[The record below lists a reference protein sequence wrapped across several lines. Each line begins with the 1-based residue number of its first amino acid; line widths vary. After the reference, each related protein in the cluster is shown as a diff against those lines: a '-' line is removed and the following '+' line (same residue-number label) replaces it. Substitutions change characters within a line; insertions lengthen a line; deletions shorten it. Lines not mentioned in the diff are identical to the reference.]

1 MGVLNWLR
9 QKVASAA
16 GGVFVH
22 QFQSGRPYYPNRNFA
37 ALVKRYESYVYAC
50 TSKNASSVAEVPLR
64 LYTTRAKGTKQST
77 RFPVGAVSNDQ
88 RKHLEK
94 RYHRKFATNQVVEEV
109 FDHPIIDLLTN
120 VNPHMNQF
128 EMFEL
133 LVLAE
138 ELTGNAYWLIG
149 INEQL
154 GVPTEIWPLFPQLM
168 KVIPSRENFIQG
180 WEYKIGSE
188 KIIFSP
194 EEIIQFKY
202 PNPKD
207 PFYGMGPM
215 EASVLAADLGV
226 SMNIYETQNF
236 KNAGHID
243 MAMVLPADGTPPN
256 REGMKKLQS
265 DWKRKFTG
273 LGNVGKMPFLSG
285 GGQLVNLQFSPK
297 DMGFLKGRK
306 ASLEEVAA
314 VFGVPLSKLTVE
326 NVNRANAEAG
336 NFSYQKDTIL
346 PKLKRIE
353 QKLNEQFVPLWDS
366 SLFLAFDNPVPE
378 DKEFRLKEAAS
389 RLGTG
394 QTTINEERLIDNL
407 DPVEYGDI
415 PILSGGMRP
424 LGSETEQVVPDKD
437 DAKKTKGIRIGFA
450 APNFTDDK
458 FVAALSEYFRSME
471 DEILINFDE
480 NEAAFKSVSKASVE
494 EELAA
499 SWFDFQKWNREL
511 EVIETPF
518 LRAHLLAGGTSAV
531 NKLGR
536 EIAFEMETP
545 QVIRAISDHRISTV
559 SSVNSTALKKLRKTI
574 ADGILEGEGAE
585 KIRKRLQA
593 TFDGMSKDQALLL
606 ARTETIWAWNEGAVQ
621 GFKQSGVITT
631 MVWVATGDER
641 TCEFCPEMDG
651 VVISVDGK
659 FWDKGDSMTGN
670 QGGTMNFHYEKVAHP
685 PLHPL
690 CRCTIAP
697 EIENI

>member
-1 MGVLNWLR
+1 MGLLQWLQ

-16 GGVFVH
+16 GGVYVH
-22 QFQSGRPYYPNRNFA
+22 QFQSGRPYFPQRNFA

-64 LYTTRAKGTKQST
+64 LYTTRKNGTKQST
-77 RFPVGAVSNDQ
+77 RFPVGAVSNGQ

-109 FDHPIIDLLTN
+109 FEHPIIDLLHN

-128 EMFEL
+128 ELFEL
-133 LVLAE
+133 MILAE
-138 ELTGNAYWLIG
+138 ELTGNAYWLLG
-149 INEQL
+149 INESL
-154 GVPTEIWPLFPQLM
+154 GVPTEIWPLFPQCM

-188 KIIFSP
+188 KLTFTP

-207 PFYGMGPM
+207 AFYGMGPM
-215 EASVLAADLGV
+215 EASVLAADLGT

-256 REGMKKLQS
+256 KEGLKKIQS

-273 LGNVGKMPFLSG
+273 LRNVGKLPFLSG
-285 GGQLVNLQFSPK
+285 GGELVNLQFSPK
-297 DMGFLKGRK
+297 DMAFLKGRK

-314 VFGVPLSKLTVE
+314 IFGVPLSKLTVE

-389 RLGTG
+389 RLGTAE
-394 QTTINEERLIDNL
+394 TVINEERMIDGL
-407 DPVEYGDI
+407 EPVAWGDV
-415 PILSGGMRP
+415 PILSAGMRP
-424 LGSETEQVVPDKD
+424 LGSEPEVMPDKD
-437 DAKKTKGIRIGFA
+437 DAKKTKGINIGFA
-450 APNFTDDK
+450 APNFVDDK

-471 DEILINFDE
+471 NEILVRFDE
-480 NEAAFKSVSKASVE
+480 DIAAFKRFSKDVE

-531 NKLGR
+531 TKLGS
-536 EIAFEMETP
+536 EVAFEMETP
-545 QVIRAISDHRISTV
+545 SVIRAISDHRIGTV

-574 ADGILEGEGAE
+574 ADGIEAGEGAE
-585 KIRKRLQA
+585 KLRKRLQG

-621 GFKQSGVITT
+621 GFKQSGVITK

-641 TCEFCPEMDG
+641 TCEFCPELDG
-651 VVISVDGK
+651 RVISVDGK
-659 FWDKGDSMTGN
+659 FFDKGDFLIGN
-670 QGGTMNFHYEKVAHP
+670 EGGRLNFHYEVLSHP
-685 PLHPL
+685 PAHPL